1 VDVFTRQG
9 GGDLGAERKLIEAAF
24 SEDVLQARQN
34 SPAINQGDDAVVVLR
49 VTDHRPPAQRSL
61 EEVRGEVEAALRQK
75 AARDAAQAAAK
86 AGAARVAAGES
97 WQAVTAALGVEP
109 GGVATVTRGQEGVP
123 PELLKAVF
131 ATAAPA
137 TGRVASGTAALPEG
151 DAALFVVSAV
161 RPGSLA
167 SPEAAAALAETAQQ
181 AAARAALGEY
191 SAYVT
196 ELERTA
202 KVTRNPKV
210 FE

>member
-1 VDVFTRQG
+1 
-9 GGDLGAERKLIEAAF
+9 
-24 SEDVLQARQN
+24 
-34 SPAINQGDDAVVVLR
+34 
-49 VTDHRPPAQRSL
+49 
-61 EEVRGEVEAALRQK
+61 
-75 AARDAAQAAAK
+75 
-86 AGAARVAAGES
+86 
-97 WQAVTAALGVEP
+97 
-109 GGVATVTRGQEGVP
+109 
-123 PELLKAVF
+123 
-131 ATAAPA
+131 
-137 TGRVASGTAALPEG
+137 VASGTAALPEG